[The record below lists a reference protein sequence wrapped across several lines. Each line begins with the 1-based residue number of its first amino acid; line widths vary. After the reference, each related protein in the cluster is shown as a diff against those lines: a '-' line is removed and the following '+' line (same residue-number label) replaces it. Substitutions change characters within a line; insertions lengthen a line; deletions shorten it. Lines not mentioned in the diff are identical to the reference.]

1 MKLGTTKI
9 QNESGMIKVYNFVFI
24 ISKLVRNLTLQA
36 RQTASSYLLK
46 YLSPD
51 PLLLYA
57 FTADLLGSLV
67 LYVGYK
73 TRHELD

>member
-9 QNESGMIKVYNFVFI
+9 QNESGMIKVYNFFFI

-46 YLSPD
+46 HLSPD
-51 PLLLYA
+51 PLLLCA